1 MSPAKACRKRRST
14 IIPVAA
20 VVLLLWCVPG
30 SFAQPHAVYEYELKA
45 AVLYK
50 IVKYVDW
57 PAVSFENTDD
67 TYILYILGEDPF
79 GDMIQ
84 AYENRSINDKKLEI
98 RRARRVSDIGPCHML
113 FIGSS
118 EEKNLPSILNA
129 IQHRNILTVGDMEE
143 FAHRG
148 GIINFVL
155 KQNRITFEINL
166 QNAKDAGLQINAK
179 LLRLATIVDRK
190 K

>member
-1 MSPAKACRKRRST
+1 MASGKLFQKTKLLFYALGFTLIAACT
-14 IIPVAA
+14 GNPVYGQPEA
-20 VVLLLWCVPG
+20 V
-30 SFAQPHAVYEYELKA
+30 QEYELKA

-57 PAVSFENTDD
+57 PAASFKNTDNK
-67 TYILYILGEDPF
+67 YILYILGEDPF
-79 GDMIQ
+79 GEMIQ

-98 RRARRVSDIGPCHML
+98 RRARRVSDIGPCHIL

-118 EEKNLPSILNA
+118 EEKNLSSILKA
-129 IQHRNILTVGDMEE
+129 IEHLNILTVADMEE

-166 QNAKDAGLQINAK
+166 QSAKDAELQINAK